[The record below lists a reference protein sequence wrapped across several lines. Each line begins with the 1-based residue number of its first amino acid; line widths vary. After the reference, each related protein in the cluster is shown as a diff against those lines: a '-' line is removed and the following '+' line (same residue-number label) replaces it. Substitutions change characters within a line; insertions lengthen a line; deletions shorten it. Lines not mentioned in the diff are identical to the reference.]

1 MNRMKVFALFAFT
14 VSAFAQ
20 APSIHSGATVY
31 IEPIGGYETY
41 LAAAITKKQ
50 VPLIVVAD
58 KEKAD
63 YILRSSV
70 NHTDLN
76 SPSPTVVVNST
87 VNSGTQNPNPV
98 TEAALSGYEEGAARR
113 RALGETS
120 AAITIMDAHS
130 SQIVFS
136 YTAGKM
142 GKNQLQSTSEACAK
156 HLKDFIEK
164 SEKPKK

>member
-1 MNRMKVFALFAFT
+1 MNRIIALVLLTF
-14 VSAFAQ
+14 SAIVFAQ
-20 APSIHSGATVY
+20 APHITSGSTVY
-31 IEPIGGYETY
+31 IEPMGGYETY
-41 LAAAITKKQ
+41 LAAAFVKKH
-50 VPLIVVAD
+50 VPLVVVED
-58 KEKAD
+58 KEKAE
-63 YILRSSV
+63 YVIRSSV

-76 SPSPTVVVNST
+76 SPSPTVVVNNT
-87 VNSGTQNPNPV
+87 VNNGDQNPNPV

-120 AAITIMDAHS
+120 AAITITDTHS

-156 HLKDFIEK
+156 HLKEFMEK
-164 SEKPKK
+164 SEKQKK